1 MDKEGGG
8 TEAKSIWVALYA
20 GGPGEEWWGTAREK
34 AGSST
39 APVEEEERAA
49 QQHSLL
55 HLNVSKV
62 ASTKRMPPE
71 GGENKQ
77 SVRTSWQLEK
87 KQLCS

>member
-1 MDKEGGG
+1 MHAE
-8 TEAKSIWVALYA
+8 E
-20 GGPGEEWWGTAREK
+20 PGEEWWDTVKEK
-34 AGSST
+34 AGST

-49 QQHSLL
+49 QQRSPL

-87 KQLCS
+87 KQRCS